1 MGVTFSWTAE
11 AEDGITGLTTTSG
24 TDTIPVETLLNIT
37 TEPQTVTY
45 TAIATDVGFDCE
57 GLPTDYVVTV
67 NPLAQVNPVDD
78 QVVCN
83 DENLLIEFTSNIT
96 GGTMTYSWTNDNIE
110 IGLDPQGSGNL
121 DFVATNILQ
130 ESITANITVTPTFE
144 NGGNSNEGNPIDF
157 SITVNPS
164 AHVDGIGDIVVSNGT
179 LIGPIDFT
187 TLNTGGITTF
197 EWTNDNTAIGLFDSG
212 TESILEFPGVNEGDV
227 PINATIEVTP
237 NFGENGIT
245 CSGDPINFIITIN
258 PDAQVNEIDDLV
270 YNDGDLV
277 QIPFSSSNSGGTT
290 TYEWTSTNLYR
301 YGKLRSWQYR
311 IYCIQYRK

>member
-1 MGVTFSWTAE
+1 
-11 AEDGITGLTTTSG
+11 
-24 TDTIPVETLLNIT
+24 
-37 TEPQTVTY
+37 
-45 TAIATDVGFDCE
+45 
-57 GLPTDYVVTV
+57 
-67 NPLAQVNPVDD
+67 
-78 QVVCN
+78 
-83 DENLLIEFTSNIT
+83 
-96 GGTMTYSWTNDNIE
+96 MTYSWTNDNIE

-164 AHVDGIGDIVVSNGT
+164 AHVDSIGDIVVSNGT

-237 NFGENGIT
+237 NFEENGIT
-245 CSGDPINFIITIN
+245 CSGDQLTLLSPLT
-258 PDAQVNEIDDLV
+258 
-270 YNDGDLV
+270 
-277 QIPFSSSNSGGTT
+277 
-290 TYEWTSTNLYR
+290 
-301 YGKLRSWQYR
+301 
-311 IYCIQYRK
+311 